1 MNAGAVFDEIA
12 RFFVEGVTP
21 QSLALVRRNP
31 AHAHGQTLVAIR
43 QSHRI
48 DAKFLHIIEV
58 TLLRIR
64 VYVQSDDLHH
74 ARFVA
79 RLGMTYVRAMISHD
93 DIRAATA
100 VMGMPAPDPRI
111 GETTQSVAGANWTIE
126 TYVRHAVRTGQM
138 VEVHTVIEDAPTGAA
153 LANAAP
159 ANDAPANDAP
169 DDVEQDPFND
179 FFWEPDADEEED
191 PRFVDGSPLLDVF
204 RSF

>member
-1 MNAGAVFDEIA
+1 MNAGVVFDEIA

-64 VYVQSDDLHH
+64 VYVQNHDLHH
-74 ARFVA
+74 ACFVA
-79 RLGMTYVRAMISHD
+79 RIAMTYVRTMISHE

-100 VMGMPAPDPRI
+100 VMDMPPPDPRI
-111 GETTQSVAGANWTIE
+111 GESTQGVAITNWAIE
-126 TYVRHAVRTGQM
+126 TYVRHAVRTGQR
-138 VEVHTVIEDAPTGAA
+138 VEVHTVIEDAPAG
-153 LANAAP
+153 AAP
-159 ANDAPANDAP
+159 AGAAPADDASD

-191 PRFVDGSPLLDVF
+191 PRFVDGSPLLDGF
-204 RSF
+204 RGF